1 MSSSQRQQIP
11 LDHRLEAPVSLTESN
26 LLKDIKE
33 KMDVPQTGAHLNL
46 SGPVHTGQVKLTVR
60 TSFSLLI

>member
-1 MSSSQRQQIP
+1 MSSSQRQQIS

-33 KMDVPQTGAHLNL
+33 KMVVPQTGAHLNL
-46 SGPVHTGQVKLTVR
+46 SGPVHTGQVNLTVQ